1 MHHGSGFAPADT
13 APSPFSFVPHPPIS
27 LLALLLQLMDRFL
40 QDNVVVRNRLQLVGV
55 TAMMIASKYEEI
67 YPPEMR
73 DFVYICDNAYTK
85 QQILD
90 MEQLMLEKLK
100 VPCSPPPPRTPA

>member
-1 MHHGSGFAPADT
+1 
-13 APSPFSFVPHPPIS
+13 
-27 LLALLLQLMDRFL
+27 MDRFL

-100 VPCSPPPPRTPA
+100 VPCSPSPRKSA